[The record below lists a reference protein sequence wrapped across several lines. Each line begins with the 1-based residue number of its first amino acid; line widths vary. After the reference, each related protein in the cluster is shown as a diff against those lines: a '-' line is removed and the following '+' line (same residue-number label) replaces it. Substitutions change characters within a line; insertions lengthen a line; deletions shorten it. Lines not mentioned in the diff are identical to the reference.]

1 MIEESI
7 VLGQVYIGKQ
17 GEHLVRRVRIPE
29 VNIWK
34 CVYGEGV
41 FELWHKRCGD
51 TEPYLIELEIIKDCG
66 YWNITLTDTAHV
78 GEGQC
83 ELRYTVNG
91 KVVKSQTAET
101 TVLAFSAVD
110 PEPGTT
116 PGGSA
121 DIIGEMLEIKAEV
134 LEAKEDIEELCENLP
149 EKVVVDT
156 ALNANSYNPIANS
169 AVTNKFAEIEKN
181 GGGNASVTDE
191 NGNFALN
198 DNIVNCKAYYIKSID
213 LNNKKIYL
221 SKQQYTPVI
230 SSTNNTD
237 SSFATPSYNVG
248 KLFCIIN
255 GNQYLMRAS
264 IASVENNV
272 ITYDGDIGFTAINA
286 DEGIDAYTFFVPE
299 QPEIGVVNIVVGG
312 FGVGNNGI
320 VAGSFGATLGYGG
333 VALKYAVTGGKEC
346 RAAFTATSFGEESN
360 ALGQGSSTIGVKCKT
375 TPDAYG
381 ADARGIKT
389 IASSHGQ
396 SVRGRYNAPIA
407 SYDII
412 DIVGNGTSDEARSNA
427 YILDRFGNARF
438 CGKVFMGSAADD
450 ENAKELVTREYA
462 EAIGNKLSIVPY
474 ILKSAKNGKLYS
486 STRASCLITSKKDN
500 DGIVYDH
507 IIPQNS
513 ATKMIYDIFDTAI
526 ESFLIPLESGK
537 VYLKLLMR
545 TNQKVKPSAELY
557 RFENE
562 SGATISATV
571 NVAAKDATSGSGKW
585 EEVLIEISG
594 YKSEIYL
601 SRQIHIRLAGFNT
614 NGSDFY
620 DANGNLIGN
629 PYFDIAGWAIFTDE
643 TECGQYEFYNE
654 MIGIGSLS
662 LKDIDRRLKQ
672 LEDGGLLGDIS
683 SGSFKK
689 IGYTSDCDYIV
700 TSDAVTTFNQ
710 AISEASDGD
719 TILVMPGTYGSNQIL
734 YIEKNLNFVGVRM
747 PILNFVISIP
757 CTSTFDD
764 SNYEFIYG
772 DSYTVGF
779 QGIRFLKPFIV
790 GIVTGP
796 GECDAS
802 DVICDGCH
810 FTVPSMEISG
820 TFYNCYIKSE
830 GSIKTGS
837 YYGETSSFFNC
848 DVSCTCFAEADVYA
862 YGSNIRLKGGNYNI
876 FGGGGSYTNCDI
888 YINTSGLDDS
898 CEHMWI
904 EFYNCRFY
912 GYELGRNTGTYSEC
926 YKVSETVM

>member
-34 CVYGEGV
+34 CVYGEGT

-116 PGGSA
+116 PGGSS

-149 EKVVVDT
+149 EQVVVDT
-156 ALNANSYNPIANS
+156 ALDANSYNPIANR

-181 GGGNASVTDE
+181 GGGNALVTDE

-213 LNNKKIYL
+213 LNGKKIYL

-237 SSFATPSYNVG
+237 SSFSTPLYAVG

-264 IASVENNV
+264 IASVKNNV
-272 ITYDGDIGFTAINA
+272 ITYNGDIGFTDINA
-286 DEGIDAYTFFVPE
+286 DEGVDAYTFFVPE

-662 LKDIDRRLKQ
+662 IKDIDRRLKQ
-672 LEDGGLLGDIS
+672 LEDGGLSGDIS

-700 TSDAVTTFNQ
+700 TSDALTIFNQ
-710 AISEASDGD
+710 AVSEASDGD
-719 TILVMPGTYGSNQIL
+719 TILVMPGIYGNNSGVLTIA
-734 YIEKNLNFVGVRM
+734 KNLNFVGIGK
-747 PILNFVISIP
+747 PIINFNITIGDGVTAYISTWENVIFNNIINCITVDDYTSARFNAVNSIFQSA
-757 CTSTFDD
+757 TSYSVICGEFIHCELHSRKISASLSYRGDD
-764 SNYEFIYG
+764 SN
-772 DSYTVGF
+772 D
-779 QGIRFLKPFIV
+779 FIV
-790 GIVTGP
+790 YKNCKIYNCDLSGDVTRFKG
-796 GECDAS
+796 CDIHEGYLPNGYALNCY
-802 DVICDGCH
+802 DCNIYNYGG
-810 FTVPSMEISG
+810 TISG
-820 TFYNCYIKSE
+820 SYNTYYSNCIFY
-830 GSIKTGS
+830 GQTP
-837 YYGETSSFFNC
+837 T
-848 DVSCTCFAEADVYA
+848 AE
-862 YGSNIRLKGGNYNI
+862 GSNI
-876 FGGGGSYTNCDI
+876 DI
-888 YINTSGLDDS
+888 YGCHLVA
-898 CEHMWI
+898 
-904 EFYNCRFY
+904 
-912 GYELGRNTGTYSEC
+912 GTW
-926 YKVSETVM
+926 TQI